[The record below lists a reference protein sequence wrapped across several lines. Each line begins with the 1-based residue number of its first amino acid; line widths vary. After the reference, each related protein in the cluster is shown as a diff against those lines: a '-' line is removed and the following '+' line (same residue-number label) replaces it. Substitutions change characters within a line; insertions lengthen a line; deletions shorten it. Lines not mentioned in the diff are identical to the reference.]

1 MKKILLVSL
10 WISLLVLVW
19 CWGDKGIKRDLG
31 EQVNNKEL
39 QNKISCSKFFV
50 VWSWEKQ
57 AYNLKAKVVAS
68 NIKNVVSPSAGIVSY
83 LNCTPWQKVN
93 SKTLI
98 AKISPDWSDPNI
110 KNVVSQKKYIQDQIK
125 NTNSI
130 INSTK
135 LNYSQQL
142 NSLNSQKVN
151 LENQIKILNEN
162 LDSLEKQKKYWVGD
176 LQQQLKTLKDQL
188 KDLKISKSKLENSKQ
203 ADISKLQLSIWNN
216 KESAKSLINNT
227 LLDIDELFGIT
238 DTNKHKNDAFENYL
252 SAKNTALKE
261 EIKTDFIKLN
271 SQFEKLNEISNED
284 FINYIQKVDD
294 LVQKVKQALKASIN
308 TRTFPQTQID
318 ALYAKFTNY
327 DNSLIQIKWSLDN
340 LIKSLQTLTNT
351 YDNQIISVQTNINSV
366 QNSIENLEKNKL
378 NSYLASIDVQINQ
391 TKSQLQANKTSL
403 ENILTSIKNLQNQEN
418 ISINQLKNQL
428 VQLENSLSSLNIQL
442 SPSSVYAKVEWKV
455 KIKNTSKWNK
465 VWPNTLLCQII
476 PDKSSLKLQV
486 YWNLGNNWDFGEVEF
501 KDNSWKDC
509 KLKIIN
515 KLPYKDPV
523 TQNSIYETENNV
535 NCSIQEWGIISV
547 MYHKWKNENIIWN
560 QKIFIPLNFV
570 VNKLTGQF
578 VKKQFNSWDIQEIPV
593 KLWNI
598 DGTNVEILSWLKIGD
613 RVCR

>member
-1 MKKILLVSL
+1 MKKILVISL
-10 WISLLVLVW
+10 WISLLVLAW
-19 CWGDKGIKRDLG
+19 CSTEEQTETTKKQEIKQTC
-31 EQVNNKEL
+31 EK
-39 QNKISCSKFFV
+39 SFV

-465 VWPNTLLCQII
+465 VWPNGLICQIV
-476 PDKSSLKLQV
+476 PNKSSLKLQIYGDLGV
-486 YWNLGNNWDFGEVEF
+486 GRNLGEVEF
-501 KDNSWKDC
+501 KDNNWKNC
-509 KLKIIN
+509 KLKIVS
-515 KLPYKDPV
+515 KLPYQDPI
-523 TQNSIYETENNV
+523 TQNNIYETEDNI
-535 NCSIQEWGIISV
+535 NCNIQEWEILSVKYNKENNKVINWNKKIS
-547 MYHKWKNENIIWN
+547 
-560 QKIFIPLNFV
+560 IPLDFV

-578 VKKQFNSWDIQEIPV
+578 VKEKIASWNIQETSV
-593 KLWNI
+593 ELWNI
-598 DGTNVEILSWLKIGD
+598 DWTNVEILSWLKIWD
-613 RVCR
+613 KICR